1 MAEHLYTLIRFS
13 RFGPK
18 FIMTIEML
26 QFMSIS
32 IHFNHKRCEKAR
44 KILKRP
50 KKIFE
55 GQIKGQNEKFDFFE
69 IFS

>member
-1 MAEHLYTLIRFS
+1 
-13 RFGPK
+13 
-18 FIMTIEML
+18 
-26 QFMSIS
+26 MSIS

-44 KILKRP
+44 KILNRP
-50 KKIFE
+50 KKNFE

>member
-1 MAEHLYTLIRFS
+1 
-13 RFGPK
+13 
-18 FIMTIEML
+18 
-26 QFMSIS
+26 MSIL
-32 IHFNHKRCEKAR
+32 IHFNQKRCEKAR